1 MIEVDACSCLWL
13 LSHSEKSLNFSKLER
28 IFKQHAAVAV
38 NVKKL
43 QHLEFAGFVN
53 QQFRVFFRKA
63 LRDLQGCPEGGDL
76 VDLVD
81 AIH

>member
-1 MIEVDACSCLWL
+1 M
-13 LSHSEKSLNFSKLER
+13 
-28 IFKQHAAVAV
+28 
-38 NVKKL
+38 KKL

-53 QQFRVFFRKA
+53 QFRVFFRKA

-81 AIH
+81 AIHWEYVIQLPILEETAMQV